1 MGNCFLVGT
10 LLGMRCGYLRCGHV
24 LNSGIGIVSGRDRR
38 VSSSLLNESQRLIVD
53 KRKLPS
59 LLQGVIND
67 RNGIPLI
74 GVTGSEVRLARSD

>member
-10 LLGMRCGYLRCGHV
+10 LLGMRYGYLRRGHV

-38 VSSSLLNESQRLIVD
+38 VGSSLLNESQRLIVD